1 MGFRALTDD
10 RVPPAG
16 PSLGQG
22 LALHRAGR
30 LREAGA
36 VYGYLLKRNPRQPD
50 ALHLL
55 GLVLHQLGDHKGA
68 EPMIQAAIGLSPRS
82 PAYRSNLGMVLKA
95 LGRTDEAIGSFRTA
109 VRLDPLYADALANLG
124 GTLSWERHKVAARRL
139 LQRACVLEPAHDAAW
154 TSLGS
159 MNRAV
164 ERVGSSVPAHR
175 RALVIQPFQAARRL
189 NLGASLI
196 EDDRFDEAR
205 RHLTRAAVL
214 DPSLPEAWN
223 HLGYLCL
230 GRLELGQA
238 DRLVGRAILLRP
250 AYAAAWAGRAETA
263 FVAGDVT
270 AAIGYSRRAVEI
282 EPGNA
287 QLRFRLGIHRLAS
300 GDIGGW
306 VDHDALWLK
315 PNAIQRLAAPPHWA
329 GEPLDGK
336 TLLIT
341 ADQGV
346 GDELLFSCCFS
357 DAIRAARRV
366 VVECDKRLV
375 TLFQR
380 TFPSAL
386 VHRYVRGGTKARMLQ
401 RYDWVPPEYKPDWM
415 IEAGALFRW
424 FRPTVQALDA
434 AGGPWLVPDPERVA
448 AMRAALDRLGPGPK
462 VGVSWRSMTLSEFRN
477 VHYPGLAALLPVLR
491 VPGVT
496 FVCLQYGPGWEEE
509 LKAIDAPVVA
519 IPGLDTR
526 WDIEGVTALAAA
538 LDLVICPSSTVGWI
552 GAGVGAPVWL
562 LYNTPTF
569 IELGTDRFPGFP
581 SIRPYRKTQ
590 LDPWD
595 PLIAR
600 CAGDLAAWAA
610 SRGG

>member
-1 MGFRALTDD
+1 MPA
-10 RVPPAG
+10 AG
-16 PSLGQG
+16 PSLEQG

-50 ALHLL
+50 PLHLF

-68 EPMIQAAIGLSPRS
+68 EAPIQAAIALNPRS
-82 PAYRSNLGMVLKA
+82 AVYRSNLSMVLKA
-95 LGRTDEAIGSFRTA
+95 LDRPAEAIESLRA
-109 VRLDPLYADALANLG
+109 ALRLDPLYADALANLG
-124 GTLSWERHKVAARRL
+124 WMLPWDRHKEEVRRL
-139 LQRACVLEPAHDAAW
+139 LRRACILEPAHDEAW

-159 MNRAV
+159 MNRTV

-175 RALVIQPFQAARRL
+175 RAMVIRPFQAARRL

-196 EDDRFDEAR
+196 EDDRFQEAG
-205 RHLTRAAVL
+205 RHLTVAALL

-223 HLGYLCL
+223 HLGYLSL
-230 GRLELGQA
+230 GRLELGRA
-238 DRLVGRAILLRP
+238 ERYVGRAIVLRP
-250 AYAAAWAGRAETA
+250 GYAAAWAGRAETA

-270 AAIGYSRRAVEI
+270 AAIAFSRRAVEL

-300 GDIGGW
+300 GDTGGW
-306 VDHDALWLK
+306 ADHDALWLK
-315 PNAIQRLAAPPHWA
+315 PNAIQRLAAPPRWA

-346 GDELLFSCCFS
+346 GDELLFAACFS
-357 DAIRAARRV
+357 DAIRSARKV

-375 TLFQR
+375 TLFKR
-380 TFPSAL
+380 TFPQVL

-401 RYDWVPPEYKPDWM
+401 RYDWIPREYRPDWM
-415 IEAGALFRW
+415 VEAGALVRW
-424 FRPTVQALDA
+424 FRPTVEALDA
-434 AGGPWLVPDPERVA
+434 AGGAWLVPDPQRVA
-448 AMRAALDRLGPGPK
+448 EMRAALDRLGPGPK
-462 VGVSWRSMTLSEFRN
+462 VGFSWRSMMLSEFRN
-477 VHYPGLAALLPVLR
+477 PHYPGLAALLPVLR
-491 VPGVT
+491 LPGIT
-496 FVCLQYGPGWEEE
+496 FVCLQYGTGWEDE
-509 LKAIDAPVVA
+509 LRTIDAPVAV

-526 WDIEGVTALAAA
+526 DDIEGVTALASV

-552 GAGVGAPVWL
+552 GAGVGTPVWL
-562 LYNTPTF
+562 LYNMPSF
-569 IELGTDRFPGFP
+569 IELGTGRLPGFP
-581 SIRPYRKTQ
+581 SVRPYRKTQ
-590 LDPWD
+590 LDPWE

-600 CAGDLAAWAA
+600 CAGDLADWAA
-610 SRGG
+610 SRAR